1 MFSSILLGTLI
12 ACNQPAT
19 NAEYVPGVIKTD
31 GKLIATVNGV
41 QIKDGIVDSLLK
53 DAPAEQRA
61 MIMAG
66 PQYAQLKEQLVTTE
80 VLYQEAVKA
89 NIHKDVDAQLM
100 MHLTE
105 REVMTDFLVKKL
117 AKAQLT
123 DEKLKQWYDDHAVQ
137 FRVDKADLFV
147 IQTKDQATA
156 DQAYAALTSGQ
167 AFADVA
173 NQFNGEVAKDKGGAV
188 GNVDVTNLPQNMTQA
203 LDAVA
208 AGAFTTPVAL
218 EMGRGFVIAKLEN
231 RQKSVTPFEEVKDQ
245 IKEEALKETA
255 QEVVK
260 TLREKASVE
269 FPAEVTAP
277 TAVPPTPAAPTAVTP
292 AAPTAVT
299 PAAPT
304 AATPATTDAPAEAP
318 KTEAPA
324 TETK

>member
-1 MFSSILLGTLI
+1 MFSSILLGTFM

-19 NAEYVPGVIKTD
+19 TAEYVPGIIETD

-53 DAPAEQRA
+53 DVPEAQRA

-66 PQYAQLKEQLVTTE
+66 PQFAQLKEQLVTTE

-117 AKAQLT
+117 AKAKLT

-137 FRVDKADLFV
+137 FREDKADVFM
-147 IQTKDQATA
+147 IATDDQAAADTA
-156 DQAYAALTSGQ
+156 HAALTSGR

-173 NQFNGEVAKDKGGAV
+173 KDFSVDPRSKDAGGAL
-188 GNVDVTNLPQNMTQA
+188 GNMDMGNFPPQMTAAIDA
-203 LDAVA
+203 LAD
-208 AGAFTTPVAL
+208 GAFSAPID
-218 EMGRGFVIAKLEN
+218 MGQGFMILKVEN
-231 RQKSVTPFEEVKDQ
+231 RKKSVTPFEEVKDQ

-260 TLREKASVE
+260 ELREKASVE

-277 TAVPPTPAAPTAVTP
+277 AADTPA
-292 AAPTAVT
+292 
-299 PAAPT
+299 
-304 AATPATTDAPAEAP
+304 APAEAP
-318 KTEAPA
+318 KTDAPA
-324 TETK
+324 AETK

>member
-1 MFSSILLGTLI
+1 MFSSILLGALM

-19 NAEYVPGVIKTD
+19 TAEYIPGVIETD

-53 DAPAEQRA
+53 DVPEAQRA

-66 PQYAQLKEQLVTTE
+66 PQFAQLKEQLVTTE

-89 NIHKDVDAQLM
+89 NIHKDKDAQLM

-105 REVMTDFLVKKL
+105 REVMTDFLVKQL
-117 AKAQLT
+117 AKAKLT

-137 FRVDKADLFV
+137 FREDKADVFM
-147 IQTKDQATA
+147 IATDDQATA
-156 DQAYAALTSGQ
+156 DTAHASLTSGR

-173 NQFNGEVAKDKGGAV
+173 KEFSVDPRSKDAGGSL
-188 GNVDVTNLPQNMTQA
+188 GNMDLGNFPPQMTAAIDA
-203 LDAVA
+203 LAD
-208 AGAFTTPVAL
+208 GAFSAPID
-218 EMGRGFVIAKLEN
+218 MGQGFMILKVEN
-231 RQKSVTPFEEVKDQ
+231 RKKSVTPFEEVKDQ

-260 TLREKASVE
+260 ELREKASVE

-277 TAVPPTPAAPTAVTP
+277 SIDTPAAPV
-292 AAPTAVT
+292 
-299 PAAPT
+299 
-304 AATPATTDAPAEAP
+304 EAP
-318 KTEAPA
+318 KTDGPA
-324 TETK
+324 EETK

>member
-1 MFSSILLGTLI
+1 MFSSILLGALI
-12 ACNQPAT
+12 ACNQPAPT
-19 NAEYVPGVIKTD
+19 AEYVPGVIETD

-53 DAPAEQRA
+53 DVPEAQRA

-66 PQYAQLKEQLVTTE
+66 PQFAQLKEQLVTTE

-89 NIHKDVDAQLM
+89 NIHKDADAQLM

-117 AKAQLT
+117 AKAKLT

-137 FRVDKADLFV
+137 FREDKADVFM
-147 IQTKDQATA
+147 IATDDQATA
-156 DQAYAALTSGQ
+156 DAAHAALTSGQ

-173 NQFNGEVAKDKGGAV
+173 KEFSVDPRSKDAGGSL
-188 GNVDVTNLPQNMTQA
+188 GNMDMGNFPPQMTAAIDA
-203 LDAVA
+203 LAD
-208 AGAFTTPVAL
+208 GAFSAPID
-218 EMGRGFVIAKLEN
+218 MGQGFMILKVEN
-231 RQKSVTPFEEVKDQ
+231 RKKSVTPFEEVKDQ

-260 TLREKASVE
+260 ELREKASVE

-277 TAVPPTPAAPTAVTP
+277 TEAPAADAP
-292 AAPTAVT
+292 A
-299 PAAPT
+299 
-304 AATPATTDAPAEAP
+304 APAEAP
-318 KTEAPA
+318 KTDAPA
-324 TETK
+324 AETK

>member
-1 MFSSILLGTLI
+1 MFSSILLGALM

-19 NAEYVPGVIKTD
+19 APEYVPGVLETD

-53 DAPAEQRA
+53 DVPEAQRA

-66 PQYAQLKEQLVTTE
+66 PQFAQLKEQLVTTE

-89 NIHKDVDAQLM
+89 NIHKDKDAQLM

-117 AKAQLT
+117 AKAKLT

-137 FRVDKADLFV
+137 FREDKADVFM
-147 IQTKDQATA
+147 IATDDQATA
-156 DQAYAALTSGQ
+156 DAAHAALTSGQ
-167 AFADVA
+167 ASFADVA
-173 NQFNGEVAKDKGGAV
+173 KEFSVDPRSKDAGGSL
-188 GNVDVTNLPQNMTQA
+188 GNMDMGNFPPQMTAAIDA
-203 LDAVA
+203 LAD
-208 AGAFTTPVAL
+208 GAFSAPID
-218 EMGRGFVIAKLEN
+218 MGQGFMILKVEN
-231 RQKSVTPFEEVKDQ
+231 RKKSVTPFEEVKDQ
-245 IKEEALKETA
+245 IKEDALKETA

-260 TLREKASVE
+260 ELREKASVE

-277 TAVPPTPAAPTAVTP
+277 TADPAAAPAAPT
-292 AAPTAVT
+292 
-299 PAAPT
+299 
-304 AATPATTDAPAEAP
+304 EAP
-318 KTEAPA
+318 KTDAPA